1 MKKLLFITTIVLM
14 SCITE
19 EGSIR
24 YMGYLKNSTNKK
36 IAIISYKTF
45 SNNIGGFDYV
55 NDTFYLHAN
64 QELLVYDNPFKMDK
78 KTITK
83 TEVMF
88 GDSLKVKY
96 NDSFTITHYG
106 NKLPSILTTPN
117 YLLSSNRNMLNTN
130 NYNIQE
136 IKKTKKITN
145 RKMVFITNEQD
156 YLDAKKQ

>member
-1 MKKLLFITTIVLM
+1 MKKILFITTILIT
-14 SCITE
+14 SCIKE

-24 YMGYLKNSTNKK
+24 YMGYLKNSTKK
-36 IAIISYKTF
+36 RVEIISYKTF
-45 SNNIGGFDYV
+45 SNNTGGFDYV
-55 NDTFYLHAN
+55 NDTFYFYAN
-64 QELLVYDNPFKMDK
+64 QELLVYDNPIKMDK

-117 YLLSSNRNMLNTN
+117 YLLSSNRNMLNTD
-130 NYNIQE
+130 NYYIEEN
-136 IKKTKKITN
+136 KKRNKIIN
-145 RKMVFITNEQD
+145 RKMVFITTEQD
-156 YLDAKKQ
+156 YLDAKQ

>member
-1 MKKLLFITTIVLM
+1 MKNILFITAILIT
-14 SCITE
+14 SCNKE

-36 IAIISYKTF
+36 VEIISYKTF

-55 NDTFYLHAN
+55 NDTFFLHAN
-64 QELLVYDNPFKMDK
+64 QELLVYDNPIKMDK

-117 YLLSSNRNMLNTN
+117 YLLSSNRNMLNTD
-130 NYNIQE
+130 NYYIEEN
-136 IKKTKKITN
+136 KKRNKIIN
-145 RKMVFITNEQD
+145 RKMVFITTEQD
-156 YLDAKKQ
+156 YLDAKQ